1 MSGET
6 RAAEFVLG
14 LLDEKERGDVARAAE
29 SDAALRGEIGWWERK
44 LAPIEAGDAGGPSV
58 GTFDRI
64 LARIEAAGVKEV
76 PALPGTVTL
85 RAGEGAW
92 ESLPDLGH
100 GVERKMLW
108 DDPKTGRHAYLVRLP
123 AGGTVNWHPH
133 PADEECYVISGD
145 LNFGPLRLK
154 AGDFHL
160 AKRGVTHPAAT
171 SNTGAVFLIS
181 TQAH

>member
-6 RAAEFVLG
+6 RAAEYVLG
-14 LLDEKERGDVARAAE
+14 LLDEKDRAAVVRAAE
-29 SDAALRGEIGWWERK
+29 TDARLRDEIAWWERK
-44 LAPIEAGDAGGPSV
+44 LAPIAVEDAGGPSA

-64 LARIEAAGVKEV
+64 VTRIDAAGVKEV

-85 RAGEGAW
+85 RGNEGVW
-92 ESLPDLGH
+92 ELLPELGN
-100 GVERKMLW
+100 GVERKMLF
-108 DDPKTGRHAYLVRLP
+108 DDPKTGRHAYLIRLP
-123 AGGTVNWHPH
+123 AGGTVHWHPH

-160 AKRGVTHPAAT
+160 AKRGVAHPAAT
-171 SNTGAVFLIS
+171 SNGGAVFMIS